1 MSAMGNSSASGEL
14 RSFVER
20 LVRTEER
27 KREIA
32 ADAKEI
38 KAEAK
43 ARGFDVKAL
52 SVLVKRAMETAS
64 ETNARREHEAIT
76 ELYLASL
83 GMLDGTPLGDS
94 ARKRLM
100 EPPAPPA
107 PAAGADSANSA
118 EGAFDPEPEGEGGAP
133 RGAMTAEEIE
143 AARDAGG
150 AAARDG
156 KKVIENPYV
165 AGDPR
170 RAAWDEGWC
179 AATGSDGMDIPD
191 AWKRRRPKKADETRE
206 GASE

>member
-1 MSAMGNSSASGEL
+1 MSAMGNSLASGEL

-43 ARGFDVKAL
+43 ARGFEVKAL
-52 SVLVKRAMETAS
+52 GVLVKRAMETAS

-100 EPPAPPA
+100 EPPAPPV
-107 PAAGADSANSA
+107 GAESANSA
-118 EGAFDPEPEGEGGAP
+118 EGAADPEPEDEGEAP
-133 RGAMTAEEIE
+133 RGAMTAEEIQ

-150 AAARDG
+150 AAARAG

-191 AWKRRRPKKADETRE
+191 AWKRRKPKKADETRG